1 MDDFKDDFWSEIN
14 NFTNKDRLNHILWY
28 VPALNIYLLFVKKTD
43 EKEESKKYSK
53 QWIALFLIY
62 IIWFIVLWIIS
73 FTLSKIL
80 TLIYFVV
87 IIFLA
92 AKAYNQIYYEI
103 DILEKIANSFIEM
116 SKKNNFNK
124 NELNKELKNEQ
135 KDDQIFK

>member
-124 NELNKELKNEQ
+124 NEINKELKNEQ
-135 KDDQIFK
+135 KDDKIFK